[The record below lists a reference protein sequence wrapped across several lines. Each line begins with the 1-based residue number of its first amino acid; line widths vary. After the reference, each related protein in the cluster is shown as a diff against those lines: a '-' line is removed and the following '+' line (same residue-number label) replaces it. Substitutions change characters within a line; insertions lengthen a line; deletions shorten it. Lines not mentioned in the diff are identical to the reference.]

1 MAAEEFAAG
10 KDRGRYMIR
19 YLNDREKQSL
29 RELWE
34 EAFPED
40 SKEFGD
46 YYFKEKVGDNRILAL
61 IGEKPEGEDKEPGP
75 RESHQERADAMI
87 HLNPYRLMVRGR
99 CWQADYLV
107 GVATRRDKRHRG
119 YMRCLLLRM
128 MKDLRQEQ
136 MPFCFLMP
144 ADEAIY
150 KPFGFTYIYNQER
163 FVRGAGWERLDGR
176 RQLAGRELP
185 AGWQQEKELQ
195 AAEVGAGREK
205 VTGAVEEE
213 AGRSRQPVAMIP
225 GEASSEYQDRLQA
238 VAEWMNR
245 WLEKHYQVYARRD
258 REYLER
264 LVKEI
269 ISEDGTLDI
278 LFCGNQIA
286 AVESWWGRG
295 EREQR
300 LLYGEEPYVE
310 RIPGEEKPAIM
321 ARIISPEAFVPVIH
335 LREQAGGQEDCTI
348 PLYIQDPLIEENEG
362 RWMWHLNRE
371 TSWLER
377 QEEGELY
384 GQYKTDISR
393 IMPRLTLTIDQ
404 MTAWL
409 FGYHTP
415 REAEGYDELIETL
428 HGVFLDEVV

>member
-1 MAAEEFAAG
+1 M
-10 KDRGRYMIR
+10 
-19 YLNDREKQSL
+19 
-29 RELWE
+29 
-34 EAFPED
+34 
-40 SKEFGD
+40 
-46 YYFKEKVGDNRILAL
+46 
-61 IGEKPEGEDKEPGP
+61 
-75 RESHQERADAMI
+75 
-87 HLNPYRLMVRGR
+87 
-99 CWQADYLV
+99 
-107 GVATRRDKRHRG
+107 
-119 YMRCLLLRM
+119 
-128 MKDLRQEQ
+128 
-136 MPFCFLMP
+136 
-144 ADEAIY
+144 
-150 KPFGFTYIYNQER
+150 
-163 FVRGAGWERLDGR
+163 DGR

-377 QEEGELY
+377 QEEEELSE
-384 GQYKTDISR
+384 QYKTDISR